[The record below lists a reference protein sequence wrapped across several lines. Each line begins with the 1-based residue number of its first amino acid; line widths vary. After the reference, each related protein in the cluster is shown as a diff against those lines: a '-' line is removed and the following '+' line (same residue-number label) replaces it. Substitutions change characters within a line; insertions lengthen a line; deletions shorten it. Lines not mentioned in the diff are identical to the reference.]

1 LNFWINLN
9 GSFTLYLFKKEV
21 RNYIMQVIDEKIN
34 RVKESTDDLMQETFE
49 ETANNFLDQ
58 ANDFKGSLYS
68 LAEKFNSLNE
78 DLFSYTNQEKED
90 SLKNLD
96 KLKSLLSNANELIA
110 RVKRNRALYSIV
122 KSELRVF
129 RVETSQLNEII
140 HDIKLKYID
149 LPNDKKLR
157 EAANK
162 LKSQF

>member
-1 LNFWINLN
+1 MNFWINLN

>member
-1 LNFWINLN
+1 
-9 GSFTLYLFKKEV
+9 
-21 RNYIMQVIDEKIN
+21 MQVIDEKIN